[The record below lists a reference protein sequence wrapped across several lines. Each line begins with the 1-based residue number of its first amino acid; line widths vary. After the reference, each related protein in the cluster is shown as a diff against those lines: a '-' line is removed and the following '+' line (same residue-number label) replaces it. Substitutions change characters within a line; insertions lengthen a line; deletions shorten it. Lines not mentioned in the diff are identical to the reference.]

1 MKGEHGK
8 KWRKHLVMGIIFFST
23 FIAFFIFG
31 THLAQIPTNVLSFL
45 VRMKEFALMET
56 TPFLVSVLMAGLGLR
71 VKVS

>member
-1 MKGEHGK
+1 MEKTSINGNYF
-8 KWRKHLVMGIIFFST
+8 LFT

-71 VKVS
+71 VKVSLKV